1 MKKPQGLKVQSHLRR
16 AFLLQLLIISLAT
29 IAGIA
34 AASAIAEKIL
44 VNRAL
49 EAEAEYF
56 WDMRDQNNAFPV
68 PATVN
73 LQGYNW
79 RGTDSSIPAAL
90 SNLPE
95 GQHKVMLHGDDR
107 IVHIS
112 EQNGGKLALLFQ
124 DETVS
129 KLSFYFGTVPLAL
142 VLLFMYGM
150 AFFAYSSSRRAVS
163 PIAQLADTIENF
175 DFDSR
180 DANELELSALSGDQS
195 SETRILGNALTH
207 FVQRSTASVERE
219 RDFARYASHEL
230 RNPLAVIKGSATN
243 LSISCN
249 NDSCHRSVDRILRA
263 SNHMIDL
270 ISTLLL
276 LARDQKVEED
286 YSPTNVND
294 LVDELVTDFQEVMP
308 NNNVSM
314 IATHNAQLAISAA
327 EPALRIVVGNVL
339 RNAWQYTQEGSV
351 ECIIDADS
359 VYIKDTGPGVSES
372 DQKRI
377 FEPFYRV
384 SDQAGGGGHGLG
396 LALAKKLC
404 DNHGWTISVNSELG
418 SGTTVRIIFAD
429 TVASASDSM

>member
-1 MKKPQGLKVQSHLRR
+1 MQSHLRR
-16 AFLLQLLIISLAT
+16 AFLLQLLIISIAT

-49 EAEAEYF
+49 QAEADFF
-56 WDMRDQNNAFPV
+56 WDMRAQDHAFPV

-79 RGTDSSIPAAL
+79 QGDDNNIPDAL
-90 SNLPE
+90 SELPV
-95 GQHKVMLHGDDR
+95 GQHRVMLQGDGR

-112 EQNGGKLALLFQ
+112 EQNGNKLALLFQ

-180 DANELELSALSGDQS
+180 DANELELSALAGGQS
-195 SETRILGNALTH
+195 SETRILGDALTH

-243 LSISCN
+243 LSISCD
-249 NDSCHRSVDRILRA
+249 NDKCHRSVDRILRA

-276 LARDQKVEED
+276 LAREQKTEED
-286 YSPTNVND
+286 CSPINVNNIA
-294 LVDELVTDFQEVMP
+294 DELIADFQEVLPKSSVNMR
-308 NNNVSM
+308 
-314 IATHNAQLAISAA
+314 AKHNAQLDIIAA
-327 EPALRIVVGNVL
+327 EPALRIVAGNVL
-339 RNAWQYTQEGSV
+339 RNAWQYTQNGLV
-351 ECIIDADS
+351 ECVINADS
-359 VYIKDTGPGVSES
+359 IQVIDTGPGVSKAN
-372 DQKRI
+372 QQRI
-377 FEPFYRV
+377 FEPFFRV
-384 SDQAGGGGHGLG
+384 SNQAGASGHGLG

-404 DNHGWTISVNSELG
+404 DNHGWLLSIDSELG
-418 SGTTVRIIFAD
+418 SGTTVRIIF
-429 TVASASDSM
+429 TNSVAGASDGM